1 MCEDFN
7 KKYELKYD
15 ILLLLVLITY
25 LIICIFMLVV
35 VILNGS
41 DVTMGISFI
50 IIIFIFEFDLIVLLS
65 RDQEEE
71 IKTIIKED
79 QIHKKD
85 ALETE
90 VVKVKLLAKSDKAY
104 QAIFNNIENWIPK
117 STIHN
122 DFNYVQDQEATLIV
136 ETWVLKKNFKGG
148 EN

>member
-7 KKYELKYD
+7 KKYELKYN

-41 DVTMGISFI
+41 DVFMGISFI

-71 IKTIIKED
+71 IKTITKED
-79 QIHKKD
+79 HIHRKD
-85 ALETE
+85 AVETE
-90 VVKVKLLAKSDKAY
+90 VVKVKLLGKTDKAY
-104 QAIFNNIENWIPK
+104 QVIFNETEGWIPK

-122 DFNYVQDQEATLIV
+122 DFEYKQDQEATLIV
-136 ETWVLKKNFKGG
+136 ETWVLKKNFKWS
-148 EN
+148 EK